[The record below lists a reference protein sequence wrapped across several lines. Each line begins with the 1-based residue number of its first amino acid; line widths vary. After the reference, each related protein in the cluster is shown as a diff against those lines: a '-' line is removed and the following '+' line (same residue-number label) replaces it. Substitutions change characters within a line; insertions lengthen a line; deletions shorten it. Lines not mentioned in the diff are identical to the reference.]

1 MNLSSV
7 LQHRAFG
14 VCLVV
19 ASIVALI
26 LSGFSTYQA
35 REYNRCQSMIYGQ
48 LFEASRARSEAAD
61 QDRQSDRDESDATA
75 LLIRSVFTGST
86 TAERLAAYDT
96 YNQTMR
102 EIADRRNA
110 TAKERE
116 AHPLP
121 VPPSQACS

>member
-1 MNLSSV
+1 MNFNSII
-7 LQHRAFG
+7 QHRVFG

-19 ASIVALI
+19 ASLVALM
-26 LSGFSTYQA
+26 LSGLSTYQTNN
-35 REYNRCQSMIYGQ
+35 YNRCQSTIYGQ
-48 LFEASRARSEAAD
+48 LLDASRARTEAED
-61 QDRQSDRDESDATA
+61 KDRQSDRDESDATA
-75 LLIRSVFTGST
+75 SLIRAVFTGST

-96 YNQTMR
+96 YDRTIR
-102 EIADRRNA
+102 EIANRRDA